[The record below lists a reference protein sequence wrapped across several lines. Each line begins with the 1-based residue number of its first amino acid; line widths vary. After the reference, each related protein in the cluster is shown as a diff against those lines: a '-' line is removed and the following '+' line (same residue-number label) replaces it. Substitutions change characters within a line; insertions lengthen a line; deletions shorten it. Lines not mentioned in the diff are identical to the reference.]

1 ALGNAAAL
9 LVGLHAAARRATP
22 FDAAAAGR
30 YRRAAERL
38 GRAIRLRLGGPDGYR
53 HSTAGGGPDAAVTW
67 LAPPFAPPDPEVGAA
82 VAAAWRRLGAGGGA
96 VPGRPWLGGDPWT
109 PATASFT
116 LAAMAAG
123 DRAAA
128 DARLAWLLDHR
139 TA

>member
-67 LAPPFAPPDPEVGAA
+67 LAPPFAPPDPAVRAA
-82 VAAAWRRLGAGGGA
+82 VAGAARQLASCAGVRV
-96 VPGRPWLGGDPWT
+96 VPGRPWGAPYPLT
-109 PATASFT
+109 PATASFF
-116 LAAMAAG
+116 LS
-123 DRAAA
+123 DAAA
-128 DARLAWLLDHR
+128 
-139 TA
+139 